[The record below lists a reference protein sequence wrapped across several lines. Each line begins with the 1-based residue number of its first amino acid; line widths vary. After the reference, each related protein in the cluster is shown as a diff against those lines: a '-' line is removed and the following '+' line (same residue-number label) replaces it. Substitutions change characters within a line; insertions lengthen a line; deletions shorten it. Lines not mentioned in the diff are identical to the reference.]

1 MTINGAFETP
11 SPEERIFDGIG
22 RSGRS

>member
-11 SPEERIFDGIG
+11 SPEERIFDGVD
-22 RSGRS
+22 RSRRS